1 MKKLTYFLH
10 DGKGNYEPLYEY
22 SVSSVGIDELYS
34 RQLCTYFIIK
44 GSQYELIAN
53 EMDGEDDIL
62 VLEDRGR
69 NNSVIDEI
77 GFRGK
82 GIHVEFRRFKE
93 SENYK
98 LLSSIPCNTHFE
110 VIRYL
115 LKDVTDVP
123 GFGQMAVT
131 STEIDEDRG
140 VYVLY
145 VKNLGESGLE

>member
-1 MKKLTYFLH
+1 MKKLTYFIH
-10 DGKGNYEPLYEY
+10 DGKGNYNPLYEY
-22 SVSSVGIDELYS
+22 SISAVGADELYS

-44 GSQYELIAN
+44 GSQYELISN
-53 EMDGEDDIL
+53 EMDGDDEIL

-69 NNSVIDEI
+69 NHSVVDEK
-77 GFRGK
+77 GFRGH
-82 GIHVEFRRFKE
+82 GIHVEFRRYKE

-98 LLSSIPCNTHFE
+98 LLATIPCNTHFD

-115 LKDVTDVP
+115 LKDVTDIP
-123 GFGQMAVT
+123 GIGQMAVT

-145 VKNLGESGLE
+145 VKELDDHSME

>member
-1 MKKLTYFLH
+1 MKKLTYFIH
-10 DGKGNYEPLYEY
+10 NGKGNYEPFYEY
-22 SVSSVGIDELYS
+22 SLSNVGIDELYA

-44 GSQYELIAN
+44 GSQYELISN
-53 EMDGEDDIL
+53 EMDGDEDIL
-62 VLEDRGR
+62 VLENRGR
-69 NNSVIDEI
+69 NNAVIDEKAY
-77 GFRGK
+77 RGH
-82 GIHVEFRRFKE
+82 GIHVEFRLYKE

-98 LLSSIPCNTHFE
+98 LLTAVPCKTHLD

-123 GFGQMAVT
+123 GYGQMAVT

-145 VKNLGESGLE
+145 LKDLNDNSME

>member
-22 SVSSVGIDELYS
+22 SPPSVGIDELYA
-34 RQLCTYFIIK
+34 RQLCTYFIIR
-44 GSQYELIAN
+44 GSQYELISN
-53 EMDGEDDIL
+53 EMDGDEEIL
-62 VLEDRGR
+62 VVEDRGR
-69 NNSVIDEI
+69 NYAAIDEK
-77 GFRGK
+77 GFRGQ
-82 GIHVEFRRFKE
+82 GIYVEFRRFRQ
-93 SENYK
+93 SENFT
-98 LLSSIPCNTHFE
+98 LLTSVSCNTHFD
-110 VIRYL
+110 VLRYL

-145 VKNLGESGLE
+145 VKNLNEPDLE

>member
-10 DGKGNYEPLYEY
+10 DGKGNYEALYEY
-22 SVSSVGIDELYS
+22 SASLVGIDELYS

-53 EMDGEDDIL
+53 EMNGEEDIL

-69 NNSVIDEI
+69 NNAVVDEI

>member
-1 MKKLTYFLH
+1 MNKLTYFIH
-10 DGKGNYEPLYEY
+10 DGKGNYEPFYEY
-22 SVSSVGIDELYS
+22 PLSKVGIDEIYA

-44 GSQYELIAN
+44 GSQYELISN
-53 EMDGEDDIL
+53 EMDGDEEIL

-69 NNSVIDEI
+69 NNAVVDEKAY
-77 GFRGK
+77 RGH

-98 LLSSIPCNTHFE
+98 LIAAVPCKTHLD

-145 VKNLGESGLE
+145 VKNLNEDSMG